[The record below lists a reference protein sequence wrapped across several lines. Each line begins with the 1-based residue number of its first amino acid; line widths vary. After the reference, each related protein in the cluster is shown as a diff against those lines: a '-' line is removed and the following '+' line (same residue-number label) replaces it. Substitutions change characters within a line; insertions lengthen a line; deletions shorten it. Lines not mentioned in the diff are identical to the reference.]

1 MINVDILDVYTSN
14 MELHP
19 QVLIKLKQHAL
30 GNHISNGLNFSEENT
45 TEDYYEDAALIF
57 NHMLQKVD
65 HLTSEEQF
73 EELWMNF
80 TGTEPVK
87 WQPFENYTWA
97 KLWAMIVEEYHNLK
111 NLAESV
117 IALQN
122 LGPVQGLLKDV

>member
-1 MINVDILDVYTSN
+1 MINVEILDIYTSD

-30 GNHISNGLNFSEENT
+30 GNHLSTGLNFSEEKT

-57 NHMLQKVD
+57 DHMSQMVD
-65 HLTSEEQF
+65 SLTSEEQF
-73 EELWMNF
+73 EEIWMNF

-87 WQPFENYTWA
+87 WQPFENYTWE
-97 KLWAMIVEEYHNLK
+97 KLWQLIIEDYENLIDLTK
-111 NLAESV
+111 TA

-122 LGPVQGLLKDV
+122 LGPAQGLFKNV

>member
-30 GNHISNGLNFSEENT
+30 GNHLSNGLDFSEEKT
-45 TEDYYEDAALIF
+45 TEDYYDDAALIF
-57 NHMLQKVD
+57 DHMLQKVD
-65 HLTSEEQF
+65 RFTSEEQF
-73 EELWMNF
+73 EDLWMDF
-80 TGTEPVK
+80 TGVEPVK
-87 WQPFENYTWA
+87 WQPFENYTWE
-97 KLWAMIVEEYHNLK
+97 KLWQLIIEDYENLIELTK
-111 NLAESV
+111 TA